1 MIFNAE
7 ELTQVHVHD
16 SQLPTTLLQQGGHS
30 LGNFMS

>member
-7 ELTQVHVHD
+7 ELTQVHD
-16 SQLPTTLLQQGGHS
+16 SQVPTTLLQQGGHS